1 MKRLITRTAMVAGM
15 AATLF
20 ATLVLGQDSPTL
32 RVKIPF
38 EFKAAGKAF
47 QAGTYVLKKGPA
59 GGMITLTGSD
69 GTFEFYLP
77 FGEYVITLDEN
88 ILNGR
93 YYILKN
99 NYKINLTGEVENM
112 YITFNIYEKK
122 RKVRVKK
129 FNGSETEEEKR

>member
-69 GTFEFYLP
+69 GKAGANLVIITSIARSGASDDHLLAFDKVNGERILSEVWLP
-77 FGEYVITLDEN
+77 AQEGAVVYADKGEHQHELIRLVSQ
-88 ILNGR
+88 R
-93 YYILKN
+93 SA
-99 NYKINLTGEVENM
+99 
-112 YITFNIYEKK
+112 
-122 RKVRVKK
+122 R
-129 FNGSETEEEKR
+129 